1 MTHAALTP
9 KQQRFV
15 AEFLIDSNATQAA
28 IRAGYSKRTAA
39 SQGSRLLSN
48 AEIAASVVKFNNAA
62 VKVAADKLEIT
73 AAKVLQDIED
83 LRVSALAADAF
94 PSALRAS
101 ELQGKTIGLFTDQV
115 DINAR
120 TKGEDGNP
128 QTALQLA
135 REIAFALSVALR
147 SAEATKSTPRGPDR
161 TLAVAAPVTG
171 TNISAIPRSS
181 GIG

>member
-1 MTHAALTP
+1 LLSGLNL
-9 KQQRFV
+9 KQARFV
-15 AEFLIDSNATQAA
+15 AEYALDNNATQAA

-39 SQGSRLLSN
+39 SQGSRLLTN
-48 AEIAASVVKFNNAA
+48 AEIAAAVVKFNNAA

-115 DINAR
+115 DINA
-120 TKGEDGNP
+120 TTTGDGAP
-128 QTALQLA
+128 TQTALQLA
-135 REIAFALSVALR
+135 REIAFALSVAMR
-147 SAEATKSTPRGPDR
+147 SAEATPSTPDTPL
-161 TLAVAAPVTG
+161 TH
-171 TNISAIPRSS
+171 
-181 GIG
+181 